1 VARARLAL
9 SYAVVG
15 ALIVVLVGVAGRG
28 PLGFLKRSSTSSSA
42 SSGGSNATTPSTV
55 AGETT
60 TTIFLLEPRSYD
72 RGECVIFD
80 QTPDDNTHETHVVDC
95 AQPHLMEMTAS
106 LQVSVAYDHFPSAT
120 EWKAL
125 FDHDCAPSIRA
136 LMGAPLDPVG
146 VFYATGIQPAA
157 DSWADGDRTIWCGV
171 GEQPLTAPPRPFEGV
186 PFRGKVEGRPQ
197 ARIYPIGAC
206 LTSDTAYV
214 VPCSH
219 ARLVEVAGWVDLT
232 GKVAQP
238 PAPDDVN
245 GWQRLVGDPCL
256 RAARDYLG
264 HDPVNDQGAGWNPIQ
279 PGSWA
284 TGRRV
289 AECTVARY
297 RGGQAIPSIGS
308 LKS

>member
-9 SYAVVG
+9 FYAVVA

-28 PLGFLKRSSTSSSA
+28 PLGFLKRSSTPSSSA
-42 SSGGSNATTPSTV
+42 SSGGSSASTA

-60 TTIFLLEPRSYD
+60 TTNFLLEPGSYN
-72 RGECVIFD
+72 RGDCVTFD
-80 QTPDDNTHETHVVDC
+80 QTPDNDTHETHVVNC

-106 LQVSVAYDHFPSAT
+106 LQVSVTYDHFPSDT

-136 LMGAPLDPVG
+136 LMGVPLDPVG
-146 VFYATGIQPAA
+146 LFYATGIQPTA
-157 DSWADGDRTIWCGV
+157 DSWANGDRTIWCGI
-171 GEQPLTAPPRPFEGV
+171 GEQSLTAPARPFGGV
-186 PFRGKVEGRPQ
+186 PFRGRVEGRPQ
-197 ARIYPIGAC
+197 ARIYPVGAC
-206 LTSDTAYV
+206 LSNDTAYV
-214 VPCSH
+214 VPCSQAH
-219 ARLVEVAGWVDLT
+219 LVEIAGWVDLT

-245 GWQRLVGDPCL
+245 AWQRLVGDSCL
-256 RAARDYLG
+256 RAARNYLG
-264 HDPVNDQGAGWNPIQ
+264 HDPINDEGAGWDPIQ

-297 RGGQAIPSIGS
+297 RGGEAIPSIGS